1 MVREHWRDNH
11 ERQDPS
17 KRRIYMFDLT
27 GKVAFVTGASS
38 GIGRASAL
46 ALANQGAKVVVTARR
61 LEKLQALAAEIKQH
75 GHEALSLQMDVTKKE
90 EIDAAIADTIKTFGR
105 LDILLNNAGVA
116 EFAAFL
122 DMTEAQ
128 WDKTIDT
135 NLKGYFWVSQAAA
148 REMAKN
154 PPAGGGRIINIA
166 SIASAGVGVGFPQ
179 IVQYCASKGGVVGM
193 TEAMADELA
202 PMGILVNAIGPG
214 VIETEMTEGMLKD
227 PKQAEALL
235 SRAPLKRAGK
245 PEEIAA
251 AVVYLASD
259 EASYT
264 TGATLYVDGGWLAA

>member
-1 MVREHWRDNH
+1 
-11 ERQDPS
+11 
-17 KRRIYMFDLT
+17 MFDLT
-27 GKVAFVTGASS
+27 NKVALVTGASS

-46 ALANQGAKVVVTARR
+46 ALAKQGAKVVVTARR
-61 LEKLQALAAEIKQH
+61 MDKLTALVAEIKSLPVQAGRDNQALAITV
-75 GHEALSLQMDVTKKE
+75 DVTQKAQ
-90 EIDAAIADTIKTFGR
+90 IDAAITKTIEAFGR

-116 EFAAFL
+116 EFVPFL

-128 WDKTIDT
+128 WDTTIDT
-135 NLKGYFWVSQAAA
+135 NLKGYFFVAQAAA

-154 PPAGGGRIINIA
+154 KWGRIINIS

-179 IVQYCASKGGVVGM
+179 IAQYCASKAGVIGL
-193 TEAMADELA
+193 TEALADELA

-214 VIETEMTEGMLKD
+214 VIESEMTQDMLKD
-227 PKQAEALL
+227 PKQAAALL

-251 AVVYLASD
+251 TVVYFASD

-264 TGATLYVDGGWLAA
+264 TGSTLYVDGGWLAN

>member
-1 MVREHWRDNH
+1 
-11 ERQDPS
+11 
-17 KRRIYMFDLT
+17 MFDLT

-61 LEKLQALAAEIKQH
+61 LEKLQALAAEIKQR
-75 GHEALSLQMDVTKKE
+75 GHEALPLAMDVTKKE
-90 EIDAAIADTIKTFGR
+90 AIDAAIAETIKTFGR

-148 REMAKN
+148 AHMAKN
-154 PPAGGGRIINIA
+154 KWGRIINIA
-166 SIASAGVGVGFPQ
+166 SIASGSVGVGFPQ
-179 IVQYCASKGGVVGM
+179 IAQYCASKGGVIGM
-193 TEAMADELA
+193 TEALAIELA
-202 PMGILVNAIGPG
+202 PMGILVNVIGPG
-214 VIETEMTEGMLKD
+214 VIETEMTEAMLKD
-227 PKQAEALL
+227 PKQAEILL